1 MILLQDL
8 SPEVLK
14 LIASYLDQR
23 SLAAMT
29 CTCRRV
35 NVSCIS
41 TLYKVVVV
49 DDMKWWDFYRSIDQ
63 RPELAA
69 YVQSI
74 TFNHREYFADHYADS
89 LLPKLPRVRHLRVF
103 AREQG
108 FFDRGMDE
116 DENALGL
123 GLSWPGPSE
132 RVPARCERLHQASPA
147 GYLISRH
154 VSHGALFKH

>member
-1 MILLQDL
+1 MEIMLLLQDL
-8 SPEVLK
+8 PPEVLK
-14 LIASYLDQR
+14 LIASYLDQG

-29 CTCRRV
+29 CMCKRI
-35 NVSCIS
+35 NDSCIS
-41 TLYKVVVV
+41 ILYKVVVL
-49 DDMKWWDFYRSIDQ
+49 DDMKCWHFYRSIEQ

-74 TFNHREYFADHYADS
+74 TFDHREYFADHYADS

-123 GLSWPGPSE
+123 GLSWPGP
-132 RVPARCERLHQASPA
+132 CERAPSSVRAAASSIASWLPD
-147 GYLISRH
+147 LKTCKS
-154 VSHGALFKH
+154 